1 MKMDYIY
8 IYEVVF
14 RNAIGEKVTET
25 YAAFDAEDLAEQ
37 FFKNHFHVDYDIL
50 GKTREYVNF

>member
-1 MKMDYIY
+1 MDYIY

-37 FFKNHFHVDYDIL
+37 FYKDHFHVDYDII
-50 GKTREYVNF
+50 GKRREYVNY